1 MLSCF
6 PSLELLNNLTDNY
19 FACVASDTDSWL
31 HAPTFDPN
39 NEIPEL
45 LLSVITAGA
54 LQPNVTE
61 LKPLGLAFW
70 EINFSLGSRLVR
82 LITFCGELYG
92 FSIC

>member
-82 LITFCGELYG
+82 LITFCDKLYG